1 MQFHRALLVPAIR
14 RTLYFVSSIATV
26 VILFLVAGKE
36 NWWLPAIGALGFV
49 LVETVFYDSKRSF
62 FPPVL
67 TFGKMPEK
75 TSPAATEPTKK
86 TKKTPPKRATTT
98 NPAKNPTQSL
108 KKKGPIKQKKSIK
121 AK

>member
-1 MQFHRALLVPAIR
+1 M
-14 RTLYFVSSIATV
+14 
-26 VILFLVAGKE
+26 FLVAGKE

-67 TFGKMPEK
+67 TFGRMPEK
-75 TSPAATEPTKK
+75 TAPAATAPAKTAKTAKTTK
-86 TKKTPPKRATTT
+86 TTPPKRA
-98 NPAKNPTQSL
+98 AKKNPSPNTPTRAS
-108 KKKGPIKQKKSIK
+108 KKKPPPQNQKKK

>member
-26 VILFLVAGKE
+26 VILFLIAGKE

-75 TSPAATEPTKK
+75 TAPTATAPAK
-86 TKKTPPKRATTT
+86 TTPPKRA
-98 NPAKNPTQSL
+98 AKKNPSPNTPTRAS
-108 KKKGPIKQKKSIK
+108 KKKSTPKNQKKK

>member
-1 MQFHRALLVPAIR
+1 M
-14 RTLYFVSSIATV
+14 
-26 VILFLVAGKE
+26 FLVAGKE

-67 TFGKMPEK
+67 TFGRMPEK
-75 TSPAATEPTKK
+75 TAPAATAPAKTAKTTK
-86 TKKTPPKRATTT
+86 TTPPKRA
-98 NPAKNPTQSL
+98 AKKNPSPNTPTRAS
-108 KKKGPIKQKKSIK
+108 KKKPPPQNQKKK